1 MSIPHHTSPGSELGL
16 SHRSQ
21 TPMCFS
27 LWLALLLQLSCEW
40 SLSRPVITGVHSCTH
55 VRFAFYALVF
65 SLLLFYFKGTS
76 VASILYNFILCV
88 KSLWTSRLAWSM
100 LSLDL
105 HVCIYVFV
113 LVRITTCIKVWS
125 KNYRKKQIESE
136 CYVWLCVRCSVYAD

>member
-1 MSIPHHTSPGSELGL
+1 MALVSHTTPVQEVNLVSATVSFT
-16 SHRSQ
+16 Q
-21 TPMCFS
+21 NTPMCFS
-27 LWLALLLQLSCEW
+27 LWLPLLLQLSCEW
-40 SLSRPVITGVHSCTH
+40 SLSRPVITGVHSCTL
-55 VRFAFYALVF
+55 VMFVFYARVF
-65 SLLLFYFKGTS
+65 SLSLLYFKGTS
-76 VASILYNFILCV
+76 VASILYNFILYV

-136 CYVWLCVRCSVYAD
+136 CYVWLCV